1 MKNDI
6 INQVIVLCLIMLV
19 GLYGRKKEFIKED
32 TIKSLTDI
40 LMNITLPCLILSSF
54 NMDFSKELF
63 YKVKLVIIYSLLIHI
78 VLAFLSKNI
87 FYKIQRR

>member
-54 NMDFSKELF
+54 NMDF
-63 YKVKLVIIYSLLIHI
+63 
-78 VLAFLSKNI
+78 
-87 FYKIQRR
+87 QRNYFIK